1 LRRAWLALGGLYIVC
16 YTNAMSVRS
25 DYRWQRFFAA
35 CSFLFAAFTFAGLE
49 LFWPQPPSFD
59 LTARETAAFYVAHQ
73 SGFRIGITLCTIGM
87 AFLLAWTVQ
96 FGLMLWRLE
105 GGSHAVSA
113 VTIASLIASPVL
125 LSFDLAIFGIAAFR
139 PADTSPDVTRALSDL
154 AWISS
159 QLIWPM
165 LALGMTLS
173 GLLIIR
179 TQGKRDSLPAWLGYF
194 GLVCAVAE
202 LGQAGIIFEKSG
214 PFAGDGAFSWY
225 LATFTWGPW
234 CLAAGWVM
242 YRVLQRQAAQLPV
255 SVEGSVMAGSVGAA

>member
-1 LRRAWLALGGLYIVC
+1 
-16 YTNAMSVRS
+16 MFVRS
-25 DYRWQRFFAA
+25 DYGWQKFFAVCA
-35 CSFLFAAFTFAGLE
+35 FLFAAFTFAGLE
-49 LFWPQPPSFD
+49 IFWPQPPSFD
-59 LTARETAAFYVAHQ
+59 LTAQETADFYVAHQ
-73 SGFRIGITLCTIGM
+73 TGFRIGITLCTIGM

-105 GGSHAVSA
+105 GGSHAGSA
-113 VTIASLIASPVL
+113 VTIASLAASPVL
-125 LSFDLAIFGIAAFR
+125 LSFDLAVFAIAAFR

-154 AWISS
+154 AWLGS

-165 LALGMTLS
+165 LALGMAVS
-173 GLLIIR
+173 GLLILR
-179 TQGKRDSLPAWLGYF
+179 TQGKPGAFPAWLGYF

-234 CLAAGWVM
+234 ILAAGWVM
-242 YRVLQRQAAQLPV
+242 YRMLHRQAQAVPATSQ
-255 SVEGSVMAGSVGAA
+255 GSAIAETVGAE

>member
-1 LRRAWLALGGLYIVC
+1 
-16 YTNAMSVRS
+16 MSIRS
-25 DYRWQRFFAA
+25 DYRWQKFFAA
-35 CSFLFAAFTFAGLE
+35 CAFLFAAFTFAGLE
-49 LFWPQPPSFD
+49 VFWPQPPSFS
-59 LTARETAAFYVAHQ
+59 LTAQQTADFYVAHQ
-73 SGFRIGITLCTIGM
+73 TDFRIGITLCTIGM

-113 VTIASLIASPVL
+113 VTIASLVASPVL
-125 LSFDLAIFGIAAFR
+125 LSFDLAVFAIAAFR

-154 AWISS
+154 AWLGS

-165 LALGMTLS
+165 LALGMAVS
-173 GLLIIR
+173 GLLIVR
-179 TQGKRDSLPAWLGYF
+179 TQGKPGSFPAWLGYF

-214 PFAGDGAFSWY
+214 PLAGDGALSWY

-234 CLAAGWVM
+234 ILAAGWVM
-242 YRVLQRQAAQLPV
+242 YRMLEQQAQALPAPI
-255 SVEGSVMAGSVGAA
+255 EEPVMAGTPEAV